1 MKRYLYLLCFCILVV
16 SSSTPISA
24 QIGAEIK
31 ELKVLKGKLGAV
43 WHVTYSPDGTRVAG
57 TAWKGVG
64 GVHVWDAAT
73 GALTALSPSAAS
85 TGASP
90 LSVAITVQGNWFFV
104 ANNGASSLS
113 AYSVNSV
120 GKLNSATTSTV
131 VLTGQPSAVLIR

>member
-73 GALTALSPSAAS
+73 GKIVVELNGHVRTVFDVVFRPERNEIVTC
-85 TGASP
+85 TGWR
-90 LSVAITVQGNWFFV
+90 G
-104 ANNGASSLS
+104 
-113 AYSVNSV
+113 
-120 GKLNSATTSTV
+120 
-131 VLTGQPSAVLIR
+131 